1 MNDPN
6 TLIAI
11 QKDRANTDS
20 PAGGEPVFLAVGR
33 LRQAHG
39 VRGEINLEIFTDF
52 PERLHAGG
60 QIFVGDV
67 HKPLRIA
74 SVRPKDRLLLLSFEG
89 YDDRDEVQIL
99 RNEIVYT
106 RSDQIP
112 TLPEDHYYHHQLIGL
127 QVIDETGI
135 PLGILIEIFETGA
148 NDVYVVRPVAGK
160 EILLPAID
168 TVILKVDLE
177 RQEITVHQPVWL

>member
-6 TLIAI
+6 APIGI
-11 QKDRANTDS
+11 QIDKENTDS
-20 PAGGEPVFLAVGR
+20 PAISEPVFLAVGR

-60 QIFVGDV
+60 QIYVGEE
-67 HKPLRIA
+67 HKLLRIA
-74 SVRPKDRLLLLSFEG
+74 SIRPKDRLLLLSFEG

-99 RNEIVYT
+99 RNEIVYS

-112 TLPEDHYYHHQLIGL
+112 KLPEDHYYHHQLIGL
-127 QVIDETGI
+127 KVIDDTGI
-135 PLGILIEIFETGA
+135 TLGSLIEIFETGA
-148 NDVYVVRPVAGK
+148 NDVYVVRPVTGK
-160 EILLPAID
+160 EILLPAIES
-168 TVILKVDLE
+168 VILKVDLE